1 MVAVAIKRVAGAI
14 VAAVLAV
21 AVDHHTKIA
30 PHVDNPQ
37 IDDSHVE
44 EKNTTKFSGCSTRC

>member
-21 AVDHHTKIA
+21 AVDHHTKTA

-44 EKNTTKFSGCSTRC
+44 EKTITKCFFG